1 MSVCIIE
8 DYLEPVID
16 ESGSGQM
23 VLKKGKTLNTDK
35 DIKLTP
41 ASGIVGTSW
50 FVITLGSWH
59 FHKSFLHHPYYDVLI
74 SIFPNVSIISK

>member
-1 MSVCIIE
+1 MSLCITE

-23 VLKKGKTLNTDK
+23 VLKKGKTLNMDK

-41 ASGIVGTSW
+41 SSG
-50 FVITLGSWH
+50 TL
-59 FHKSFLHHPYYDVLI
+59 
-74 SIFPNVSIISK
+74 